1 MGKKLA
7 LKSKK
12 GFTLVEIIVVL
23 VILAILAAI
32 AIPTYLGYV
41 SKAKDQQIKTEAR
54 EVYVAAQAYASEQYA
69 VVTTDADT
77 AIGNALKGSGA
88 CTSTGI
94 VGKLVGESLSG
105 SITAITV
112 TDGKIIGFTYQ
123 LNGST
128 KTCTYDSTVTSGD
141 KYTIGTAA
149 ASTSS
154 T

>member
-54 EVYVAAQAYASEQYA
+54 TVYVAAQAYASEQSA
-69 VVTTDADT
+69 NNATDADIAATLNSTTSSAT
-77 AIGNALKGSGA
+77 ANTGVIGTLAGGGLTGTLSDVTVSSG
-88 CTSTGI
+88 
-94 VGKLVGESLSG
+94 K
-105 SITAITV
+105 V
-112 TDGKIIGFTYQ
+112 TKFTYTI
-123 LNGST
+123 GT
-128 KTCTYDSTVTSGD
+128 KTCTYDPTATAI
-141 KYTIGTAA
+141 YTIGTKA
-149 ASTSS
+149 
-154 T
+154 